1 MSEIP
6 SKLLQDSRASLK
18 RLAARANLELQQI
31 DFCPSPRDLKQVIQ
45 SKITRLGINKSPA
58 GPIDRL
64 PPEILTEVFIFAV
77 KSLHDSE
84 QLRMAVNIARVTTF
98 WRLVAH
104 AIPRLWTCLFIESA
118 RDMDRYRVHYM
129 TLAGDLSLHVHCTTS
144 TTTLLF
150 LLEFPSNTT
159 ERFTSMQL
167 ATPVNI
173 RRPWSYTHILPHL
186 EELAID
192 IVYPD
197 FSPAIGNMDRELMYF
212 LVTPQLRSLT
222 INVREY
228 GFYRELHWRHPCT
241 TLTSLTIATVADSE
255 LLDFLPV
262 LTLLPQCS
270 DSLESISIDVE
281 VSGPMYLSAQ
291 LSTMPR
297 LAEICVRRGG
307 CELLQYILAPNVR
320 SITLADPPE
329 SFTGDL
335 AAFSK
340 RASRLAGLQR
350 LSIHHMSGDDD
361 DGRTIARCMAS
372 MDNLAEVLITESLVP
387 LELVRSLTCYEDE
400 RPLLPKLRRFELMN
414 PENENELDLA
424 LREMRA
430 SRMGMDVICR
440 TSAAVLQED

>member
-1 MSEIP
+1 M
-6 SKLLQDSRASLK
+6 
-18 RLAARANLELQQI
+18 LQQI
-31 DFCPSPRDLKQVIQ
+31 NFPPSSGNLKQVIQ

-58 GPIDRL
+58 GPIDCL
-64 PPEILTEVFIFAV
+64 PPEILIEIFIFAV
-77 KSLHDSE
+77 KSLADSE

-104 AIPRLWTCLFIESA
+104 AIPRLWTCLFVESA
-118 RDMDRYRVHYM
+118 RDMNRYRNHYM
-129 TLAGDLSLHVHCTTS
+129 TLAGDLPLHVNCATS

-150 LLEFPSNTT
+150 LLEFPSNTL

-173 RRPWSYTHILPHL
+173 RRPWSYTHILPYL

-212 LVTPQLRSLT
+212 LAAPRLRSLT

-241 TLTSLTIATVADSE
+241 TLTSLTIVTDADSQ

-281 VSGPMYLSAQ
+281 ISGPMYLSAQ
-291 LSTMPR
+291 ISTMPR

-307 CELLQYILAPNVR
+307 CELLRYIIAPNVR
-320 SITLADPPE
+320 AITLADPPE

-335 AAFSK
+335 AAFSE
-340 RASRLAGLQR
+340 RASCLASLQR

-361 DGRTIARCMAS
+361 DGRTIARCMAK
-372 MDNLAEVLITESLVP
+372 MDHLAEIRITDSLVP
-387 LELVRSLTCYEDE
+387 LEFVRSLTCYEDD
-400 RPLLPKLRRFELMN
+400 RPLLPELRRFELVN
-414 PENENELDLA
+414 PGNEHELDLA

-430 SRMGMDVICR
+430 SRMDMDVICR
-440 TSAAVLQED
+440 TSAAVVQED

>member
-1 MSEIP
+1 MIP
-6 SKLLQDSRASLK
+6 KLIQDSRASLK
-18 RLAARANLELQQI
+18 RLAERANLELQQI
-31 DFCPSPRDLKQVIQ
+31 NFCASPRDLKQVIQ
-45 SKITRLGINKSPA
+45 SKITRLGTNKSPA
-58 GPIDRL
+58 APIDGL
-64 PPEILTEVFIFAV
+64 PPEILTEVFILAV
-77 KSLHDSE
+77 KSLPYSD
-84 QLRMAVNIARVTTF
+84 QLRMAASIARVTTF

-104 AIPRLWTCLFIESA
+104 AIPHLWTCLSIESA
-118 RDMDRYRVHYM
+118 RDMHRYYSHHM
-129 TLAGDLSLHVHCTTS
+129 ALAGDLPLRVHCTTS

-150 LLEFPSNTT
+150 LLEFPSHSLQ
-159 ERFTSMQL
+159 RFTSMQL

-173 RRPWSYTHILPHL
+173 RHPYSYTHILPHL
-186 EELAID
+186 EELTID

-212 LVTPQLRSLT
+212 LAAPRLRSLT

-241 TLTSLTIATVADSE
+241 ALTSLTIVTDAESE
-255 LLDFLPV
+255 MLDFLPV

-270 DSLESISIDVE
+270 ESLERISIDVE

-291 LSTMPR
+291 ISTMPR

-307 CELLQYILAPNVR
+307 CELLRYIIAPNVR
-320 SITLADPPE
+320 AITLADPPE

-335 AAFSK
+335 AAFSE

-361 DGRTIARCMAS
+361 DGRTIARCMAK
-372 MDNLAEVLITESLVP
+372 MDNLAEILITDSLVP
-387 LELVRSLTCYEDE
+387 LVLVRSLTCYEDE
-400 RPLLPKLRRFELMN
+400 RPLLPKLRRLEFVN
-414 PENENELDLA
+414 PENENELDLT

-430 SRMGMDVICR
+430 SRMGMDIVCR
-440 TSAAVLQED
+440 TSTVLP

>member
-1 MSEIP
+1 M
-6 SKLLQDSRASLK
+6 K
-18 RLAARANLELQQI
+18 RLAARSGLRLQHI
-31 DFCPSPRDLKQVIQ
+31 NFHPSPGNLKQVIQ
-45 SKITRLGINKSPA
+45 LKITRLGISKSPA

-64 PPEILTEVFIFAV
+64 PPEILIEIFIFAV
-77 KSLHDSE
+77 KSLPDSE
-84 QLRMAVNIARVTTF
+84 QLRVAVSIAGVTTF
-98 WRLVAH
+98 WRLIAH
-104 AIPRLWTCLFIESA
+104 AIPHLWTCLFIESA
-118 RDMDRYRVHYM
+118 RDMDRYHNHYM

-150 LLEFPSNTT
+150 LLEFPSNTL

-186 EELAID
+186 EELTID

-212 LVTPQLRSLT
+212 FAAPRLRSLT

-241 TLTSLTIATVADSE
+241 TLTSLTIVTDADSE
-255 LLDFLPV
+255 LFDFLPV

-270 DSLESISIDVE
+270 DSLESIRVDVE

-291 LSTMPR
+291 ISTMPR

-320 SITLADPPE
+320 AITLADPPE

-335 AAFSK
+335 AAFSE
-340 RASRLAGLQR
+340 RASRLVGLQR

-361 DGRTIARCMAS
+361 DGRTIARCMAK
-372 MDNLAEVLITESLVP
+372 MDDLAEIVITDSLVP

-400 RPLLPKLRRFELMN
+400 RPLLPKLRRFELVN
-414 PENENELDLA
+414 SENEHELKLA
-424 LREMRA
+424 LPEMHA
-430 SRMGMDVICR
+430 SRMGMDIVFR
-440 TSAAVLQED
+440 TSTAAPQED